1 MCFRWVQGVHTPA
14 RKMRTSFARGVKMT
28 KNQEIYR
35 KQLLARIHTHPQYK
49 IIKDN
54 DAWSDWLSVRFGV
67 SSSKELSLK
76 ELNKILD
83 ILNNKCE
90 DEIDLK
96 PDFTGRNMIKSDK
109 ITTKQNQKIYV
120 LANELCWD
128 EMKLLRFVKRQ
139 IGYYVLTLKALSKK
153 QANKVIIG
161 LEAVIKS
168 ETKKRNNA

>member
-1 MCFRWVQGVHTPA
+1 
-14 RKMRTSFARGVKMT
+14 MT
-28 KNQEIYR
+28 RSQEIYR

-54 DAWSDWLSVRFGV
+54 DAWSDWLSIRFGV

-120 LANELCWD
+120 LANELCWN

-139 IGYYVLTLKALSKK
+139 IGY
-153 QANKVIIG
+153 
-161 LEAVIKS
+161 
-168 ETKKRNNA
+168 

>member
-1 MCFRWVQGVHTPA
+1 
-14 RKMRTSFARGVKMT
+14 MT

-35 KQLLARIHTHPQYK
+35 KRLLARIHIHPQYK

-54 DAWSDWLSVRFGV
+54 DAWSDWLSVRFGAN
-67 SSSKELSLK
+67 SSKELSIK

-83 ILNNKCE
+83 ILNDKCE
-90 DEIDLK
+90 DEIGFK
-96 PDFTGRNMIKSDK
+96 PDFIGRNMLKDDK
-109 ITTKQNQKIYV
+109 ITTKQDKKIYA
-120 LANELCWD
+120 LANELAWD

-161 LEAVIKS
+161 LEAVIRS
-168 ETKKRNNA
+168 DIKKRNKA